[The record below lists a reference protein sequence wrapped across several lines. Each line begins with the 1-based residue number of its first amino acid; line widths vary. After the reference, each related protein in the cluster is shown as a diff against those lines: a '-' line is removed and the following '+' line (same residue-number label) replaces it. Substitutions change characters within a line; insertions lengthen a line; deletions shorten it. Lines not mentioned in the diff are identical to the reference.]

1 MNIFH
6 TRKSFYSIFVLIN
19 LFNPIDSFAYTR
31 ISNNYFLD
39 RENNKLNWENNIS
52 STNLLKNENFEIF
65 LDKDQELVLNESF
78 NDKQALEIQSD
89 TQYQENNIIYAEGN
103 VVVTF
108 KGNRLIADS
117 LVYDQIN
124 ERFDASGNIKLII
137 GEQSFKAERIKYD
150 FKSQKGKL
158 SKVKGLIKT
167 KNLLDHINLSSG
179 DSGEPSTT
187 FQEIRKKKV
196 LYTPDGVNNWI
207 FSTDELIVENNRWM
221 AKKAVF
227 TNDLLDSNQVKFKIN
242 NLKIIPKENQ
252 LKIQSSISFLVLE
265 DKVPIPFWF
274 GNRTLN
280 TSDDGYFFDFNSKWY
295 LGTDNVDKDGYFI
308 GRKFNPINIS
318 DDFRLV
324 LEPQFLIERSIK
336 GYTNSFVDEGES
348 ITADKSKRDTSFED
362 YFALNSEL
370 EGTFNNWDLKIEK
383 KLYSFDSN
391 KFLDASRLKI
401 NLSKEIELFKSKW
414 DKSFY
419 GVYRDRVW
427 NGSIGESEIYIGYG
441 TKVAKQKTWEINGI
455 RKSEKIS
462 FGLGKFKGEELNSE
476 KLATSYKGSIFYSLD
491 QKFPVRV
498 KETENKFI
506 DNSFNYIFEPVNQ
519 GIYID
524 TSFAALYSFYN
535 NGNHQEYIGF
545 GVGPEFIFG
554 EFKKKYF
561 DYTRI
566 SLFPFYRL
574 KSGDSIFKF
583 DQIADKITLNLALD
597 QQLYGPILLK
607 ADATLNMDGNSKDY
621 GDFIKSKISLN
632 WKKRSY
638 ELGIFYQPHNQ
649 SGGINFSLFGFE

>member
-280 TSDDGYFFDFNSKWY
+280 TSDDGFDFNSKWY

-383 KLYSFDSN
+383 KLYSC
-391 KFLDASRLKI
+391 L
-401 NLSKEIELFKSKW
+401 
-414 DKSFY
+414 
-419 GVYRDRVW
+419 
-427 NGSIGESEIYIGYG
+427 
-441 TKVAKQKTWEINGI
+441 
-455 RKSEKIS
+455 
-462 FGLGKFKGEELNSE
+462 
-476 KLATSYKGSIFYSLD
+476 
-491 QKFPVRV
+491 
-498 KETENKFI
+498 
-506 DNSFNYIFEPVNQ
+506 
-519 GIYID
+519 
-524 TSFAALYSFYN
+524 
-535 NGNHQEYIGF
+535 
-545 GVGPEFIFG
+545 
-554 EFKKKYF
+554 
-561 DYTRI
+561 
-566 SLFPFYRL
+566 
-574 KSGDSIFKF
+574 
-583 DQIADKITLNLALD
+583 
-597 QQLYGPILLK
+597 
-607 ADATLNMDGNSKDY
+607 
-621 GDFIKSKISLN
+621 
-632 WKKRSY
+632 
-638 ELGIFYQPHNQ
+638 
-649 SGGINFSLFGFE
+649 

>member
-19 LFNPIDSFAYTR
+19 LFNPIDCFAYTKF
-31 ISNNYFLD
+31 SNNDFLE
-39 RENNKLNWENNIS
+39 RENNKLNWDNNIS
-52 STNLLKNENFEIF
+52 STNLLINENFGIF
-65 LDKDQELVLNESF
+65 LDEDQKLVLNESI

-103 VVVTF
+103 VVITF

-167 KNLLDHINLSSG
+167 KNLLENINLSSG

-207 FSTDELIVENNRWM
+207 FSTDELIVENNQWM

-280 TSDDGYFFDFNSKWY
+280 KSDDGYFFDFNSKWY

-318 DDFRLV
+318 DDFSLV

-441 TKVAKQKTWEINGI
+441 SKVAKQNTWEKNGI

-462 FGLGKFKGEELNSE
+462 LGLGKFKGEELNSE
-476 KLATSYKGSIFYSLD
+476 NLATSYKGSIFYSLD

-498 KETENKFI
+498 KESENKFI

>member
-6 TRKSFYSIFVLIN
+6 TRKSFYCIFVLIN
-19 LFNPIDSFAYTR
+19 LLNPLDSIAYTK
-31 ISNNYFLD
+31 ISNNDFLD
-39 RENNKLNWENNIS
+39 KENNKLNTKNNIS
-52 STNLLKNENFEIF
+52 SPNLLINENFEIF
-65 LDKDQELVLNESF
+65 LDKDQELVSNESI

-103 VVVTF
+103 VFITF

-137 GEQSFKAERIKYD
+137 GQQAFKAERIKYD

-158 SKVKGLIKT
+158 SQVKGLIKT
-167 KNLLDHINLSSG
+167 KNLLDNIDLSS
-179 DSGEPSTT
+179 DDPGEPSITS
-187 FQEIRKKKV
+187 QEIRKIKV
-196 LYTPDGVNNWI
+196 LYTPDGINNWI
-207 FSTDELIVENNRWM
+207 FSTDELIVENNKWM

-227 TNDLLDSNQVKFKIN
+227 TNDLLDSNQVKFIIN

-280 TSDDGYFFDFNSKWY
+280 KSDDGYFFDFNSKWY

-318 DDFRLV
+318 DDFSLV
-324 LEPQFLIERSIK
+324 VEPQFLIERSIK
-336 GYTNSFVDEGES
+336 GYTKSFVGEGES
-348 ITADKSKRDTSFED
+348 ITADKSKRETSFAD

-370 EGTFNNWDLKIEK
+370 EGKVNNWDLKIEK

-401 NLSKEIELFKSKW
+401 NLSKEIELLKSKW

-441 TKVAKQKTWEINGI
+441 SKVAKQNTWEINGI
-455 RKSEKIS
+455 KKSERIS
-462 FGLGKFKGEELNSE
+462 VGLGKFKGEELNSE

-491 QKFPVRV
+491 QKFPFRV
-498 KETENKFI
+498 KESENKFI

-524 TSFAALYSFYN
+524 TSFSALYSFYKD
-535 NGNHQEYIGF
+535 GNHQEYIGF
-545 GVGPEFIFG
+545 GVGPELTFG

-566 SLFPFYRL
+566 RLFPVYRL

-621 GDFIKSKISLN
+621 GDFINSKISLN

-649 SGGINFSLFGFE
+649 SGGINFTLFGFE